1 MKSLY
6 RKTKT
11 KPMPSYLPNEEE
23 RKWYRFCVSNNIRIS
38 PWGLQKDN
46 DHWHICVNIGPYKKG
61 EKQNIS
67 PYKYDRRQIWPEY
80 YKMCKYYYDKYKK

>member
-6 RKTKT
+6 RKTKS

-38 PWGLQKDN
+38 PWGIQNDN
-46 DHWHICVNIGPYKKG
+46 DHWHICVNIGPYKRG
-61 EKQNIS
+61 EKQNLS
-67 PYKYDRRQIWPEY
+67 PSKYCRKTIWPEY
-80 YKMCKYYYDKYKK
+80 YKMCKYYYDKYRK